1 MKKMGKVVAVLAGL
15 SMMLA
20 GAGTA
25 YADDT
30 AGTDTT
36 PQTTQ
41 SQQATANAQAQ
52 ADAAQTQADQNDQ
65 ATKDAAKTPAP
76 TTAEKQQTKKTTKQ
90 AAPKAQAKAAAAG
103 PAISNVEAP
112 STPLMYGAD
121 YQNVDKSA
129 AFKVTLTGLT
139 PGQPY
144 GVLSSMN
151 NYGDLPALGASAT
164 ANNYFDPVFTAS
176 AATQTVDV
184 FYRGLHKPSS
194 TVTFVLISGDTIN
207 GSGDYTSLN
216 GTVVATF
223 GGVQVKVI
231 DVDGKTPVTLDSQ
244 SVEDVGAHTAGL
256 KAHYTVDSSLI
267 NEVSK
272 ICYSTTL
279 VRIYTVSGK
288 FTENWQVGWGPRA
301 TWDCVTNAISDEDDT
316 TGDAYK
322 VSNIV
327 APYISTQTVMGQWF
341 SRGHTDK
348 AEDQPNKT
356 LPASGDIESVIPGL
370 LANTKYGN
378 WGFTG
383 TPADMELVYDTA
395 KSETTAKDPVSMI
408 YSGIVLTFKDGS
420 QFVPT
425 ADSNAAAM
433 KDLPQD
439 FTTKAA
445 ANGPVASEQ
454 LTDTNKNGVVADN
467 NGKATA
473 GFTYR
478 VYVDS
483 LKDTAACKTAI
494 ASGQYCYWTGY
505 IYSTPKQLNSADG
518 KASAVRVDKDGKAY
532 VEYQI
537 PSDTVNG
544 DHKIALYDNDG
555 NLLGWTPVTVA
566 AGQNNN
572 NQGNTGNQNNSGSNN
587 QNNSGNNQNTNKPT
601 DNKKPAANT
610 NKNNTA
616 NKNQQKLS
624 NTGSSV
630 LVIAFFAVALL
641 VAGASVVIYRR
652 HQA

>member
-25 YADDT
+25 YADD
-30 AGTDTT
+30 AADTDAT

-41 SQQATANAQAQ
+41 SQQATADAQAQ
-52 ADAAQTQADQNDQ
+52 ADAAQAQAEQNDQ
-65 ATKDAAKTPAP
+65 ATKDADKTPAP
-76 TTAEKQQTKKTTKQ
+76 ATADKQQAKKATKQ

-103 PAISNVEAP
+103 PAISVVAAP
-112 STPLMYGAD
+112 TTPLMYGAD
-121 YQNVDKSA
+121 YSNVDESA
-129 AFKVTLTGLT
+129 AFKVTMTGLT

-144 GVLSSMN
+144 GVLTSM
-151 NYGDLPALGASAT
+151 NYGDLPALGASAN
-164 ANNYFDPVFTAS
+164 AYNYNAPVFTAS

-184 FYRGLHKPSS
+184 FYRGLQKPSS
-194 TVTFVLISGDTIN
+194 TVTFALLSGDTIS
-207 GSGDYTSLN
+207 GSGDYTSLS
-216 GTVVATF
+216 GTVVSIS
-223 GGVQVKVI
+223 GGVQATV
-231 DVDGKTPVTLDSQ
+231 VDLSGKTPVTLDSQ
-244 SVEDVGAHTAGL
+244 SVEDVGVHTAGL
-256 KAHYTVDSSLI
+256 KAHYTVDPSLI
-267 NEVSK
+267 NEVTK

-288 FTENWQVGWGPRA
+288 FTENWQVGWGPRS

-316 TGDAYK
+316 TGDTYK

-327 APYISTQTVMGQWF
+327 APYTSTQTVMGQWF
-341 SRGHTDK
+341 SRGHTDE

-356 LPASGDIESVIPGL
+356 LPASGDIETVIPGL

-383 TPADMELVYDTA
+383 TPADMELVYNTA
-395 KSETTAKDPVSMI
+395 KTETTVKDPVSMI

-420 QFVPT
+420 QFVPNSYES
-425 ADSNAAAM
+425 DKAM
-433 KDLPQD
+433 QDLPQD

-445 ANGPVASEQ
+445 ANGPVASDQ
-454 LTDTNKNGVVADN
+454 LTDANKNGVEGSN

-473 GFTYR
+473 GSTYR
-478 VYVDS
+478 MYVDS
-483 LKDTAACKTAI
+483 LKETAACKASI

-572 NQGNTGNQNNSGSNN
+572 NQGNNNQNNNQNNGGSNN
-587 QNNSGNNQNTNKPT
+587 QNTTKPT
-601 DNKKPAANT
+601 DTKKPAGTT
-610 NKNNTA
+610 NKNDAA
-616 NKNQQKLS
+616 NKSQQKLS

-630 LVIAFFAVALL
+630 LVIAFAAVALL

-652 HQA
+652 RQA

>member
-1 MKKMGKVVAVLAGL
+1 MKKMGKVLAVLAGL

-25 YADDT
+25 YADET

-36 PQTTQ
+36 PRTTQ
-41 SQQATANAQAQ
+41 SQQATANAQS
-52 ADAAQTQADQNDQ
+52 DAAQAQADQNKQ
-65 ATKDAAKTPAP
+65 SAKTPAP
-76 TTAEKQQTKKTTKQ
+76 ATAEKQQAKK
-90 AAPKAQAKAAAAG
+90 AAPKAQAKSATADGAAIKVVAA
-103 PAISNVEAP
+103 PTTS
-112 STPLMYGAD
+112 LMYGAD
-121 YQNVDKSA
+121 YSNVDESA
-129 AFKVTLTGLT
+129 AFKVSMTGLT
-139 PGQPY
+139 PGEPY
-144 GVLSSMN
+144 AVLSNM
-151 NYGDLPALGASAT
+151 NYGELPALGASAT
-164 ANNYFDPVFTAS
+164 AYNYTAPVFTAS

-184 FYRGLHKPSS
+184 FYRGLQKPSS
-194 TVTFVLISGDTIN
+194 TVTFALISGDTIS

-216 GTVVATF
+216 GTVVSISGSVRAT
-223 GGVQVKVI
+223 VV
-231 DVDGKTPVTLDSQ
+231 DVEGKTPVTLDNQ
-244 SVEDVGAHTAGL
+244 SVTDLGVHTAGL
-256 KAHYTVDSSLI
+256 KAHYTVDPSLI
-267 NEVSK
+267 NDVAK

-288 FTENWQVGWGPRA
+288 FTENWPVGWGPRT
-301 TWDCVTNAISDEDDT
+301 TWDCVTGAISDDQDT
-316 TGDAYK
+316 TGTIYN

-327 APYISTQTVMGQWF
+327 APYTSTQTVMGQWF

-420 QFVPT
+420 QFVPNSY
-425 ADSNAAAM
+425 DSASDKAM
-433 KDLPQD
+433 KDLQQD

-445 ANGPVASEQ
+445 ANGPVSSEQ
-454 LTDTNKNGVVADN
+454 LTDANKNGVEGAND
-467 NGKATA
+467 GKTTA
-473 GFTYR
+473 GSTYR

-483 LKDTAACKTAI
+483 LKDTAACKAAI

-518 KASAVRVDKDGKAY
+518 KSSAVRVDQDGKAY

-566 AGQNNN
+566 AGQKNN

>member
-30 AGTDTT
+30 AGTVTT

-41 SQQATANAQAQ
+41 SQQATANAQGDATQ
-52 ADAAQTQADQNDQ
+52 AQADQNDQ
-65 ATKDAAKTPAP
+65 AAKDAAKTPAP
-76 TTAEKQQTKKTTKQ
+76 AAANKQQTKKT
-90 AAPKAQAKAAAAG
+90 APKAQTATADG

-112 STPLMYGAD
+112 STALMYGAN
-121 YQNVDKSA
+121 YSNVDESA

-144 GVLSSMN
+144 GVLASM
-151 NYGDLPALGASAT
+151 NYGDLPALGASAN
-164 ANNYFDPVFTAS
+164 AYNYNAPVFTAS

-184 FYRGLHKPSS
+184 FYRGLQKPSS
-194 TVTFVLISGDTIN
+194 TVTFALLSGDTIS

-216 GTVVATF
+216 GTVVNIF

-231 DVDGKTPVTLDSQ
+231 DLEGKTPVTLDSQ
-244 SVEDVGAHTAGL
+244 SVADLGVHTAGL
-256 KAHYTVDSSLI
+256 KAHYTVDPSLI
-267 NEVSK
+267 NDVAK

-279 VRIYTVSGK
+279 NRIYSVNGAFNSDD
-288 FTENWQVGWGPRA
+288 WAIGWAVRSA
-301 TWDCVTNAISDEDDT
+301 WDCTTGAVSDDEDT
-316 TGDAYK
+316 SGSIYK
-322 VSNIV
+322 VSDIA
-327 APYISTQTVMGQWF
+327 APYTTAHSQSVIGQWF
-341 SRGHTDK
+341 SRGHTEK

-356 LPASGDIESVIPGL
+356 LPASGDIDTVIPGL

-378 WGFTG
+378 WGYSG
-383 TPADMELVYDTA
+383 TADPAEMLFNTA
-395 KSETTAKDPVSMI
+395 KSGTTAKDPASMM

-420 QFVPT
+420 QFVP
-425 ADSNAAAM
+425 NAMENPKAM
-433 KDLPQD
+433 QEVKD

-454 LTDTNKNGVVADN
+454 LTDTNKGGIEGNAQVN
-467 NGKATA
+467 A
-473 GFTYR
+473 GSTYR

-483 LKDTAACKTAI
+483 LKDTEACKALTEKG
-494 ASGQYCYWTGY
+494 SYCYWTGY
-505 IYSTPKQLNSADG
+505 IYSTPKQLSSADG

-555 NLLGWTPVTVA
+555 NLLGWTPVTVV

-572 NQGNTGNQNNSGSNN
+572 NQGNNNNNSGSND
-587 QNNSGNNQNTNKPT
+587 QNNGGNNNQNTTKPSGT
-601 DNKKPAANT
+601 T

-616 NKNQQKLS
+616 NKQQKLT

-630 LVIAFFAVALL
+630 LVIAFAAVALL

-652 HQA
+652 RQA